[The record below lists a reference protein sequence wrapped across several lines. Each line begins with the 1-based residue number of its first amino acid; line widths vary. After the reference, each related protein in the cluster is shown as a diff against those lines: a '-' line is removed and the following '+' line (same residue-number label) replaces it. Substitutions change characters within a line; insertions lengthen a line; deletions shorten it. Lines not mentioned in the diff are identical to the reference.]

1 MSNTTTLNIRISPV
15 VKKNAEHVLEEL
27 GIPMSTAINIYLRQ
41 ISMTGSIPF
50 PVKLPTAPDELDIG
64 RMSETQ
70 LYEKLEKGYQDA
82 TAGRVHEAS
91 EAFDVLRKKHT
102 K

>member
-1 MSNTTTLNIRISPV
+1 MANTTTLNIRINPL
-15 VKKNAEHVLEEL
+15 VKKSAEEVLEEL

-50 PVKLPTAPDELDIG
+50 PIKLSKVPDNLNVGTMTDTELYD
-64 RMSETQ
+64 
-70 LYEKLEKGYQDA
+70 KLDEGYDDA

-91 EAFDVLRKKHT
+91 DAFESLRKKNSI
-102 K
+102 